1 MLNKAIL
8 MGRLTGDP
16 ELKTT
21 PSGASVTSFSLAV
34 ERDYKSGDE
43 RKTDFITVVAWRN
56 TAEFIC
62 RYFQKGRLMAVEGRI
77 ETRKYT
83 DKQGNSRT
91 AFEVVADKVFF
102 CGDKQQSAA
111 VQPQTDFEPVE
122 INDEDLPF

>member
-1 MLNKAIL
+1 MLNKVIL

-83 DKQGNSRT
+83 DKQGNNRT

-102 CGDKQQSAA
+102 CGDKH
-111 VQPQTDFEPVE
+111 
-122 INDEDLPF
+122 LRG

>member
-102 CGDKQQSAA
+102 CGDKQQNAA
-111 VQPQTDFEPVE
+111 VKPQTDFEPVE
-122 INDEDLPF
+122 IDDEDLPF

>member
-1 MLNKAIL
+1 MLNKVIL

-56 TAEFIC
+56 SAEFIC

-83 DKQGNSRT
+83 DKQGNNRT
-91 AFEVVADKVFF
+91 AFEVVADKAFF

-111 VQPQTDFEPVE
+111 VQPKDDFEPVE